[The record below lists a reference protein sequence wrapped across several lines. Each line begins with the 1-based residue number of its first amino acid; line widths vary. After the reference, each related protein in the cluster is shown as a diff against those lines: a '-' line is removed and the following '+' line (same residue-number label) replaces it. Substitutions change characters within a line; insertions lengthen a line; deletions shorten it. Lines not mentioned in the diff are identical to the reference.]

1 MYKYFIA
8 ILLVCL
14 ACMREQA
21 LIRDNRRLED
31 IRKMLDEQKQLT
43 AAGHQDIWK
52 IFDHHL
58 TPDEK
63 QGLEFLYAYAPL
75 SDLADYSPEFM
86 LENVRM
92 SLKAREE
99 LPWGLSVPEDAF
111 LHFVLPLRVNNENLD
126 SFRIAMYDEIKQRVQ
141 GMDMEK
147 AVLEINHWCHEKVVY
162 TGTDERTSA
171 PLSTIKK
178 AFGRCGEESTFT
190 VSALRTAGIPAR
202 QVYTPRWAHADDN
215 HAWVEA
221 WINGEWKFLGA
232 CEPDAEL
239 NMGWFREPSRRT
251 MLVHTRVYG
260 KYFGDEDV
268 VVREKRFS
276 ELNLTSGY
284 ARVKRVFVRVKDPA
298 GLAVAGA
305 EVEFQLYN
313 YAEFYPIATQVTDTA
328 GEVSV
333 AMGLGEIIVWAA
345 RDGKYDFKKISVTDE
360 DTVHL
365 VLGTPLLVN
374 ESFDYDL
381 VPPHLVRDTFTVSNE
396 ARQENERRLA
406 AEDSVRNCYTATF
419 KDSTWGKELAKELGL
434 PEGGVIRAIHLSY
447 GNWYELE
454 KYFRENAFHK
464 YVMDLLNGISDKDY
478 SDTKASI
485 LASHLKN
492 AKNGGNC
499 PENVFVDYVLAP
511 RVRNEMLLDWRPAI
525 QSYFSEYR
533 EQFMKN
539 PGLLTEWI
547 KKNIRVDETANKHS
561 RAPLSPIAV
570 YRLRIADTNSEKLFF
585 VSVCRALAI
594 PSRLNPATLEPEYY
608 AGGAWHNAGLAA
620 NKPVASETGLLVLKN
635 GNNTI
640 EPQYFIHFTIGRFTD
655 GTYRT
660 LEFDFGQKISDFKE
674 PIKLEPGMYRLVT
687 GNRLADGTVL
697 SSVRYFEAEAGKT
710 TSVTVSLRSLAN
722 ESKPL
727 AKLDLSSLT
736 VLNLSDHRKYDL
748 RTLAAG
754 QDLVIALLDPEKEPS
769 KHILNDLTGY
779 VDYFEKWP
787 GKFLFLSAE
796 NKPQLGKVIR
806 SYPLPKNR
814 IQGFDQNGEVLKAVT
829 DLFGRDLKERFPL
842 VLLADAQGEIY
853 LFSSGYK
860 IGIGEQILKMIP
872 AMSANSCRKE

>member
-1 MYKYFIA
+1 MHKYFIA
-8 ILLVCL
+8 ILLACL
-14 ACMREQA
+14 ACTREQA
-21 LIRDNRRLED
+21 LISDNRRLED

-43 AAGHQDIWK
+43 IAGHQDIWK
-52 IFDHHL
+52 VFDQHL
-58 TPDEK
+58 TRDEK

-99 LPWGLSVPEDAF
+99 LPWGSSVPEDAF

-126 SFRIAMYDEIKQRVQ
+126 SFRIVMYEEIKQRVQ

-147 AVLEINHWCHEKVVY
+147 AALEINHWCHEKVVY

-221 WINGEWKFLGA
+221 WIKGEWKFLGA
-232 CEPDAEL
+232 CEPDAGL

-251 MLVHTRVYG
+251 MLIHTRVYG

-298 GLAVAGA
+298 GSAVAGA
-305 EVEFQLYN
+305 KVEFQLYN
-313 YAEFYPIATQVTDTA
+313 YAEFYPVATQVTDSA

-333 AMGLGEIIVWAA
+333 AIGLGEIIVWGSK
-345 RDGKYDFKKISVTDE
+345 DGKYDFKKISVADE
-360 DTVHL
+360 DTVYL

-381 VPPHLVRDTFTVSNE
+381 VPPHPVRDTLAVSE
-396 ARQENERRLA
+396 DAKKENERRLT
-406 AEDSVRNCYTATF
+406 AEDSIRNCYTATF
-419 KDSTWGKELAKELGL
+419 KDSTWSRKLAKDLGL
-434 PEGGVIRAIHLSY
+434 PEAGVIRAIRLCY
-447 GNWYELE
+447 GNWPELE
-454 KYFRENAFHK
+454 KYFRENASGN
-464 YVMDLLNGISDKDY
+464 YVMDLLKGISDKDY
-478 SDTKASI
+478 SDTKAAI
-485 LASHLKN
+485 LTSHLKN
-492 AKNGGNC
+492 TKNDRNY
-499 PENVFVDYVLAP
+499 PEDIFVDYVLSP
-511 RVRNEMLLDWRPAI
+511 RIRNEMLLDWRPAI
-525 QSYFSEYR
+525 QSYFSEYK
-533 EQFMKN
+533 EQFMKD
-539 PGLLTEWI
+539 PALLTEWI
-547 KKNIRVDETANKHS
+547 RKNIRIDDTANKHS
-561 RAPLSPIAV
+561 RAPLSPLAV
-570 YRLRIADTNSEKLFF
+570 YRFRMADTNSENLFF
-585 VSVCRALAI
+585 VSVCRALGI

-608 AGGAWHNAGLAA
+608 AAGIWRNAGLTA
-620 NKPVASETGLLVLKN
+620 NKPVVSETGFLILKN

-640 EPQYFIHFTIGRFTD
+640 EPQYFIHFTIGRFLD
-655 GTYRT
+655 GTYQT
-660 LEFDFGQKISDFKE
+660 LEYDFGKKISDFKE
-674 PIKLEPGMYRLVT
+674 PLKLEPGIYRLVT
-687 GNRLADGTVL
+687 GSRLADGTVL
-697 SSVRYFEAEAGKT
+697 SSVHYFGIEAGKT
-710 TSVTVSLRSLAN
+710 TPVTVILRSLAN
-722 ESKPL
+722 ETKPL
-727 AKLDLSSLT
+727 ARLDLS
-736 VLNLSDHRKYDL
+736 VLKILKLADRQQSDL
-748 RTLAAG
+748 LTLADG
-754 QDLVIALLDPEKEPS
+754 KDLVIALLDPEKEPS

-787 GKFLFLSAE
+787 GKFVFLSAE
-796 NKPQLGKVIR
+796 DKPQLEKVIR
-806 SYPLPKNR
+806 SYPLPKNQV
-814 IQGFDQNGEVLKAVT
+814 QGFDQNGEVLKAMT
-829 DLFGRDLKERFPL
+829 DLFGGDLKEKLPL
-842 VLLADAQGEIY
+842 VLLTDSQGQIY

-872 AMSANSCRKE
+872 SMSANSCRKG